1 MPMPES
7 KMFGDPT
14 CILPHPFVRLSAKEV
29 LWREAADEVEAA
41 REMMG
46 SIANTL
52 KGQGADGVPPPV
64 DKSWETYG
72 PLGALQK
79 CTAVCAR
86 YGKAWRCVQG
96 TVCGS
101 KGQRHGVREGTHVD

>member
-1 MPMPES
+1 MS
-7 KMFGDPT
+7 VLKCAAFFLFVDPDVT
-14 CILPHPFVRLSAKEV
+14 FQMATAVRLAAKEV

-41 REMMG
+41 REMMA

-72 PLGALQK
+72 ALGALQK
-79 CTAVCAR
+79 CMAVCAR
-86 YGKAWRCVQG
+86 
-96 TVCGS
+96 
-101 KGQRHGVREGTHVD
+101 